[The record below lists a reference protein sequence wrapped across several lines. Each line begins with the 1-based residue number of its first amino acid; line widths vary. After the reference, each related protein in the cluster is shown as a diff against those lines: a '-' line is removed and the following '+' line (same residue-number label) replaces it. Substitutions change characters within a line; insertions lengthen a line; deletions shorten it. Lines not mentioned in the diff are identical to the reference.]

1 MQMGCHGSKWV
12 ENLRKILSDGNSRKQ
27 FNCILNNLLI
37 MKERNA
43 LALPG
48 ILVIFA
54 ALGLVAFSFYQF
66 PQYIP
71 LLTVPAAII
80 GFLLLKGFVIVS
92 PNEAV
97 VLTFF
102 GKYTGSLIHN
112 GFWWI
117 NPFAGR
123 QKISLKIA
131 NFQSEQLKV
140 NDAHGNPIEIA
151 AVIVWRV
158 VDSAKATFA
167 VENCNNFVRL
177 QGETALR
184 HLSNLFPYEPHT
196 PGEIALRSHPVDIAR
211 QLRAELEERTS
222 LAGIEI
228 LEAQLSH
235 LAYSPEIAQ
244 AMLRRQQA
252 QAVLAARQ
260 IIVDGAIGMVE
271 MALRKL
277 ETDGIVQLD
286 SASKSTMV
294 NNLLVTLVSEHHIQ
308 PVLSTAPMKS

>member
-1 MQMGCHGSKWV
+1 
-12 ENLRKILSDGNSRKQ
+12 
-27 FNCILNNLLI
+27 

-43 LALPG
+43 FAIPG
-48 ILVIFA
+48 TFIIFA
-54 ALGLVAFSFYQF
+54 ALGLAAFSVYEY
-66 PQYIP
+66 PQLIP
-71 LLTVPAAII
+71 FMAVPAAILGI
-80 GFLLLKGFVIVS
+80 LVVKGVAIVS

-102 GKYTGSLIHN
+102 GKYTGSLVQN
-112 GFWWI
+112 GFWWV

-184 HLSNLFPYEPHT
+184 HLSNLFPYEPHA
-196 PGEIALRSHPVDIAR
+196 PGEIALRSHPAEIAS
-211 QLRAELEERTS
+211 QLRAELAERTS
-222 LAGIEI
+222 VAGIEV

>member
-1 MQMGCHGSKWV
+1 
-12 ENLRKILSDGNSRKQ
+12 
-27 FNCILNNLLI
+27 
-37 MKERNA
+37 MKEQKA
-43 LALPG
+43 FAIPG
-48 ILVIFA
+48 LLVVAA
-54 ALGLVAFSFYQF
+54 ALILAGFVAYR
-66 PQYIP
+66 YTEYVP

-80 GFLLLKGFVIVS
+80 GFLLLKGVAIVS
-92 PNEAV
+92 PNEAL

-102 GKYTGSLIHN
+102 GKYSGSLVQN
-112 GFWWI
+112 GFWWV

-196 PGEIALRSHPVDIAR
+196 PGETALRSHPAEIAT
-211 QLRAELEERTS
+211 QLRAELAERTS
-222 LAGIEI
+222 VAGIEV

-260 IIVDGAIGMVE
+260 IIVDGAISMVE

-286 SASKSTMV
+286 GPSKATMV
-294 NNLLVTLVSEHHIQ
+294 NNLLVTLVSENHIQ
-308 PVLSTAPMKS
+308 PVLSTAPMRT

>member
-1 MQMGCHGSKWV
+1 
-12 ENLRKILSDGNSRKQ
+12 
-27 FNCILNNLLI
+27 

-43 LALPG
+43 FAIPG
-48 ILVIFA
+48 LLVIFA
-54 ALGLVAFSFYQF
+54 ALGLVAFYIYRF
-66 PQYIP
+66 PEHIP
-71 LLTVPAAII
+71 LLMLPAAIL

-102 GKYTGSLIHN
+102 GQYSGSLVQN

-117 NPFAGR
+117 NPFASR

-167 VENCNNFVRL
+167 VENCNRFVHL

-184 HLSNLFPYEPHT
+184 HLSNLFPYEPHA
-196 PGEIALRSHPVDIAR
+196 PGEIALRSHPAEVAN
-211 QLRAELEERTS
+211 QLRAELAERTS
-222 LAGIEI
+222 IAGIEV

-286 SASKSTMV
+286 TASKSTMV
-294 NNLLVTLVSEHHIQ
+294 NNLLVTLVSENHIQ
-308 PVLSTAPMKS
+308 PVLATTQMKA

>member
-1 MQMGCHGSKWV
+1 
-12 ENLRKILSDGNSRKQ
+12 
-27 FNCILNNLLI
+27 
-37 MKERNA
+37 MKERKA
-43 LALPG
+43 FAIPG
-48 ILVIFA
+48 IFVIFA
-54 ALGLVAFSFYQF
+54 TLGLAAFSVYKY
-66 PQYIP
+66 PHLIP
-71 LLTVPAAII
+71 FMAIPAAVLGISVI
-80 GFLLLKGFVIVS
+80 KGAAIVS
-92 PNEAV
+92 PNEAL

-102 GKYTGSLIHN
+102 GKYSGSVVEN

-167 VENCNNFVRL
+167 VESCNQFVRL

-184 HLSNLFPYEPHT
+184 HLSNLFPYEPHA
-196 PGEIALRSHPVDIAR
+196 PGEIALRSHPAEVAS
-211 QLRAELEERTS
+211 QLRAELAERTGV
-222 LAGIEI
+222 AGIEV

-286 SASKSTMV
+286 TASKATMV

-308 PVLSTAPMKS
+308 PVLSTAPMRS

>member
-1 MQMGCHGSKWV
+1 M
-12 ENLRKILSDGNSRKQ
+12 N
-27 FNCILNNLLI
+27 
-37 MKERNA
+37 ERSA
-43 LALPG
+43 FAIPG
-48 ILVIFA
+48 ILVIFG
-54 ALGLVAFSFYQF
+54 ALGLTAFTVYRD
-66 PQYIP
+66 PQLIP
-71 LLTVPAAII
+71 AMAVPAAILGI
-80 GFLLLKGFVIVS
+80 VVIKGIAVVS
-92 PNEAV
+92 PNEAL

-102 GKYTGSLIHN
+102 GKYSGSVVEN
-112 GFWWI
+112 GFWWV

-184 HLSNLFPYEPHT
+184 HLSNLFPYEPHA
-196 PGEIALRSHPVDIAR
+196 PGEIALRSHPAEVAS
-211 QLRAELEERTS
+211 QLRAELAERTS
-222 LAGIEI
+222 VAGIEV

-260 IIVDGAIGMVE
+260 IIVDGAISMVE

-294 NNLLVTLVSEHHIQ
+294 NNLLVTLVSENHIQ
-308 PVLSTAPMKS
+308 PVLSTASMKG